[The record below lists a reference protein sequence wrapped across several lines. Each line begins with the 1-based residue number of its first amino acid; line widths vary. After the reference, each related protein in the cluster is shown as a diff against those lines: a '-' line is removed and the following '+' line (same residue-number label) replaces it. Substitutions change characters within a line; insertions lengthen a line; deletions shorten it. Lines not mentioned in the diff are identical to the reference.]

1 MIKNSDSFIICKIKK
16 IIEKKTSTSYKNKLV
31 ISRVVFILKLQ
42 INDKVKIF
50 NVIEIGLV
58 FFFLKFKIK

>member
-50 NVIEIGLV
+50 NFIEIGLV